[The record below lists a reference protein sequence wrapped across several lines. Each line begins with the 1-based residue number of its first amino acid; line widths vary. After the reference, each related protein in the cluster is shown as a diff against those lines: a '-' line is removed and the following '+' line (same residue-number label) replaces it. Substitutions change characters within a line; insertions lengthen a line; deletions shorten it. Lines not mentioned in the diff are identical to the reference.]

1 MTLKDSAARSQGE
14 GRISSLAERR
24 QQGRRAL
31 RGTAY
36 LLLPGREPLAVR
48 MLDISIAG
56 VSIAAAAN
64 APPNAS
70 CGIRFSVPSG
80 GESVQI
86 ETQVVVNHSVFSRTE
101 DGFRIG
107 LQFKRLTDSQA
118 SAIKKFCGP

>member
-1 MTLKDSAARSQGE
+1 MTLAEAAPRDPGE
-14 GRISSLAERR
+14 GKISSVGDRR
-24 QQGRRAL
+24 QQGRRTL

-36 LLLPGREPLAVR
+36 LLLPGREPLGVR

-56 VSIAAAAN
+56 LSIAAAAN

-86 ETQVVVNHSVFSRTE
+86 ETQVTVNHSVFSRTE

-107 LQFKRLTDSQA
+107 LQFKRLTDAQT
-118 SAIKKFCGP
+118 SAIKKFVGT

>member
-1 MTLKDSAARSQGE
+1 MTLKDSAPRNGE
-14 GRISSLAERR
+14 GKISSLADRR

-48 MLDISIAG
+48 MLDVSIAG

-70 CGIRFSVPSG
+70 CGVRFSVPSG
-80 GESVQI
+80 LESVQI
-86 ETQVVVNHSVFSRTE
+86 ETQVTVNHSVFSRTE

-118 SAIKKFCGP
+118 NAIKKFVGT